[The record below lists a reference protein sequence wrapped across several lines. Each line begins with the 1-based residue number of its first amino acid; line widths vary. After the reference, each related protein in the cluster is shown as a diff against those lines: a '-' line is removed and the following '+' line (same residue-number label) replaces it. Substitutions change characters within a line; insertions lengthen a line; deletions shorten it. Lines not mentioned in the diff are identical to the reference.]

1 MSLLSRTVVSVLKM
15 SNFKGINVT
24 SPPTVVIM
32 LYEIYIMVLPTD
44 KWTLVLAGIPK
55 LLLWIIFSKITASRN
70 EPSLF
75 LSLIQRVSSYYVSVF
90 ILCVLSNNFF
100 AWVRGCI

>member
-1 MSLLSRTVVSVLKM
+1 MLKM

-55 LLLWIIFSKITASRN
+55 LLLWIIFSKITASQN

-75 LSLIQRVSSYYVSVF
+75 LSLIQRVSSYYVSVY
-90 ILCVLSNNFF
+90 
-100 AWVRGCI
+100 